1 VCFKFVRGRF
11 AHKHS
16 LRYCERMKSIYC
28 ALCMSALVLAAHYSH
43 AQSAAESVNHTH
55 APPVSGPIVDAQTVN
70 PLRDAGVAQA
80 DRVAAL
86 SAIAKRDSISIAAA
100 TLAEIEA
107 CDACLA
113 RNDLA
118 SILSVQPEV
127 DVKAL
132 APTLMSKALCPINDS
147 TTDAHNKT
155 ISRFVKAACI
165 RAIFTLPERD
175 RPADAAAWQPIHL
188 HTTTV
193 PGKMAWDPKEF
204 TIAPNSIVAIEM
216 VNPDSMQ
223 HNMLVCAPGSLSEIG
238 VAADKLGE
246 GAIGKQRQYVPD
258 SVKVLEIMGLTA
270 PNTTGCLWFIA
281 PAKPGTYPLVCTYP
295 GHWRMM
301 NGKLKVQ

>member
-1 VCFKFVRGRF
+1 
-11 AHKHS
+11 
-16 LRYCERMKSIYC
+16 
-28 ALCMSALVLAAHYSH
+28 MSSGVTDT
-43 AQSAAESVNHTH
+43 QSA
-55 APPVSGPIVDAQTVN
+55 N
-70 PLRDAGVAQA
+70 PLRDAGVTQA

-86 SAIAKRDSISIAAA
+86 TAKAKSASVSLAAA
-100 TLAEIEA
+100 TLSEIEA

-118 SILSVQPEV
+118 NILSVQPEV

-132 APTLMSKALCPINDS
+132 APTLMSKALCPVNDS
-147 TTDAHNKT
+147 TKDAHNKT

-175 RPADAAAWQPIHL
+175 RPAGAAAWQPIL
-188 HTTTV
+188 LRTTTV
-193 PGKMAWDPKEF
+193 PGKMVWDPKEF
-204 TIAPNSIVAIEM
+204 TVAPNSIVAIEM

-258 SVKVLEIMGLTA
+258 SIKVLEIMGLTA
-270 PNTTGCLWFIA
+270 PNTTGWLWFIA